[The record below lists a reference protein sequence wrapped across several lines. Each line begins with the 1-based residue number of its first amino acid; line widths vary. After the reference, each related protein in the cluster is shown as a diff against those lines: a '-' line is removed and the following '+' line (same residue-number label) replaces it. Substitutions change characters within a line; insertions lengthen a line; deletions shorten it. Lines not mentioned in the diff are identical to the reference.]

1 MAGPDASSIN
11 SCIMVRLFETIYDYL
26 SGKRWLV
33 TAFLL
38 VFLMGCVLLST
49 RIHYEE
55 DISKFLPREEQNERY
70 TEVYQSLTKQDKI
83 VVVFASKDTLNVAPS
98 DSIEQAMNFFE
109 ETLQEVD
116 SMGVIKDLQVHVDE
130 SQMMEVMDFIG
141 ENAPYFLQEDDYQR
155 MDSLLQRPDY
165 IAEQMTENKKLLNLP
180 TAGSR
185 MESLRYDPLHLFT
198 AVLGRMQDFRMT
210 SSFEVVNGTVF
221 THDGRSALAF
231 FSSPYG
237 MSESAQNAAL
247 QIMLDSVMQ
256 QTEHAYPSLQVSAI
270 GAPLVAAGNARQIK
284 KDSMLAVSLAV
295 VLILIILIVHYRRL
309 SYLWWLGC
317 ALLFGWLF
325 ALAGMTLFR
334 RVGHHRY
341 SGELPTAFPGSSQR
355 SRGYTSDITRYGTTV
370 ADWQYHHGKCLPVSG
385 VARCGS
391 HARLR
396 IVRFPD
402 ADRYHPVRLG
412 IPASMCWKR
421 KDSLPIGF

>member
-1 MAGPDASSIN
+1 
-11 SCIMVRLFETIYDYL
+11 MVRLFETIYDYL

-55 DISKFLPREEQNERY
+55 DISKFLPRDEQNERY

-83 VVVFASKDTLNVAPS
+83 VVVFASKDTLNVTPS

-116 SMGVIKDLQVHVDE
+116 STGVIKDLQVHVDE

-141 ENAPYFLQEDDYQR
+141 ENAPYFLQEDDYRR

-180 TAGSR
+180 MAGSR

-231 FSSPYG
+231 LSSPYG
-237 MSESAQNAAL
+237 SDL
-247 QIMLDSVMQ
+247 PDRYR
-256 QTEHAYPSLQVSAI
+256 YPGPPVFFP
-270 GAPLVAAGNARQIK
+270 APP
-284 KDSMLAVSLAV
+284 
-295 VLILIILIVHYRRL
+295 VL
-309 SYLWWLGC
+309 
-317 ALLFGWLF
+317 
-325 ALAGMTLFR
+325 
-334 RVGHHRY
+334 
-341 SGELPTAFPGSSQR
+341 PGR
-355 SRGYTSDITRYGTTV
+355 SRKT
-370 ADWQYHHGKCLPVSG
+370 ACW
-385 VARCGS
+385 RC
-391 HARLR
+391 RW
-396 IVRFPD
+396 PW
-402 ADRYHPVRLG
+402 Y
-412 IPASMCWKR
+412 
-421 KDSLPIGF
+421 